1 MGVGIYVTIFAVL
14 AVVCLVIFKKK
25 PDAFIKRIQTV
36 TVEEVLDAF
45 STGVVVAT
53 KQLPK
58 LLSLTDDATR
68 KYLLALWYWYSF
80 AGSGFITPVQQ
91 RAFVDAWNELDSKIK
106 IEAAQAY
113 QKLSIEHRNALDTQ
127 MGTILRQKNLDYDKI
142 KRALC
147 ILSNREHFLEH
158 CGCGV
163 EQED

>member
-1 MGVGIYVTIFAVL
+1 MGVGIFVTILTLL
-14 AVVCLVIFKKK
+14 AIACLVIFKKK
-25 PDAFIKRIQTV
+25 PDAFIKRIKTV

-45 STGVVVAT
+45 ATGVVVAT
-53 KQLPK
+53 KSLPK

-68 KYLLALWYWYSF
+68 QYLLALWYWYSF
-80 AGSGFITPVQQ
+80 VGSSFITPIQQ
-91 RAFVDAWNELDSKIK
+91 RAFVDAWNELDTKIK